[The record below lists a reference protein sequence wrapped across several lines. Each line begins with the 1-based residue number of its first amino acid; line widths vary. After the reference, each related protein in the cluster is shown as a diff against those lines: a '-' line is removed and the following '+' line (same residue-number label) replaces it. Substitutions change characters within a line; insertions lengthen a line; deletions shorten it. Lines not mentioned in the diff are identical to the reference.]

1 MCLRYTY
8 TRANIMSQSELASDI
23 LHKTNTEWLNYNKKI
38 EYTTNVWKE
47 EIVTHEIKSPQ
58 WKKKLQSG
66 SLILGVLVLAQINLS
81 NKESY

>member
-38 EYTTNVWKE
+38 ECTTNVRKE
-47 EIVTHEIKSPQ
+47 EIITHEI
-58 WKKKLQSG
+58 
-66 SLILGVLVLAQINLS
+66 
-81 NKESY
+81 